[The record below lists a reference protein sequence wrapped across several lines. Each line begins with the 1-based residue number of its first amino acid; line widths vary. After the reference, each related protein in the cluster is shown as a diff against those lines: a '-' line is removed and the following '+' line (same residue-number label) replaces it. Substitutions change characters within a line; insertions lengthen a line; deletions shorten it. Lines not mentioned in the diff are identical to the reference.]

1 MNTRHLQIAGAAGRR
16 IDSID
21 VAQLLRDLGESSAS
35 SSAVDLFGL
44 CLRAQRVLVQA
55 DTYGAATEAR
65 VLGYFRAMSDEC
77 QAEAL
82 CMLESL
88 ADAYPRR
95 RPTLSLIRPD
105 QSSLGGSR

>member
-1 MNTRHLQIAGAAGRR
+1 MNTRYLQIAGATGLRV
-16 IDSID
+16 DSID
-21 VAQLLRDLGESSAS
+21 VVQLLRDLGEASAAS
-35 SSAVDLFGL
+35 SEVDLFGL
-44 CLRAQRVLVQA
+44 CLRAQRVLEQA
-55 DTYGAATEAR
+55 DSRGVAAEVR

-95 RPTLSLIRPD
+95 RPTLTLVGPGQSL
-105 QSSLGGSR
+105 SGGSR

>member
-1 MNTRHLQIAGAAGRR
+1 MNTRYLHIAAQADPRV
-16 IDSID
+16 DSID
-21 VAQLLRDLGESSAS
+21 VAQLLRDLGEASAS

-55 DTYGAATEAR
+55 DAHVVTAETR

-77 QAEAL
+77 RAEVL

-95 RPTLSLIRPD
+95 RPTLTLVLSHQSL
-105 QSSLGGSR
+105 LGGLR